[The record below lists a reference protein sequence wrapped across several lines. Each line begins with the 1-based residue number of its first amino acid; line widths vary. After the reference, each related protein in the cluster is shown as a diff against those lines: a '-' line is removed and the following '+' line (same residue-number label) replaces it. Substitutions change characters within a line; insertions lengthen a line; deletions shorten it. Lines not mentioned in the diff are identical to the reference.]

1 MRINP
6 DSEQVLVNQ
15 AADDPEAFRALY
27 DLYIERVYG
36 YVAAR
41 VDDRKDAEDIVSNV
55 FLSVV
60 RGLGQIRNQHNTSFA
75 AWLFTIARNAVN
87 DFYRRNNKAVLSL
100 EALQETHADDDSPLD
115 VLISQ
120 HETAHELRRLI
131 ADLPERRREII
142 LLKFFSGLRN
152 QEIASVLGL
161 DERTVASHL
170 SRALKDLYQRY
181 QESESPVER
190 LPHDSR

>member
-1 MRINP
+1 M
-6 DSEQVLVNQ
+6 DVATEQTLVNR
-15 AADDPEAFRALY
+15 AADDPEAFQALY

-41 VDDRKDAEDIVSNV
+41 VDDRKDAEDIVSTV

-60 RGLGQIRNQHNTSFA
+60 RGLGQVRNQRNTSFA
-75 AWLFTIARNAVN
+75 AWLFTIARNAVH
-87 DFYRRNNKAVLSL
+87 DFYRRNNKAVVPL
-100 EALQETHADDDSPLD
+100 EALQETQAADDLPPD
-115 VLISQ
+115 VLVAQI
-120 HETAHELRRLI
+120 ETAHELRCLI

-152 QEIASVLGL
+152 QEIASVLDL

-181 QESESPVER
+181 QESETLVER

>member
-6 DSEQVLVNQ
+6 DSEQVLVNR
-15 AADDPEAFRALY
+15 AADDAEAFRALY

-60 RGLGQIRNQHNTSFA
+60 RGLGHIRNQHNTSFA

-87 DFYRRNNKAVLSL
+87 DFYRRNSKAVLSL
-100 EALQETHADDDSPLD
+100 E
-115 VLISQ
+115 
-120 HETAHELRRLI
+120 
-131 ADLPERRREII
+131 
-142 LLKFFSGLRN
+142 
-152 QEIASVLGL
+152 
-161 DERTVASHL
+161 
-170 SRALKDLYQRY
+170 
-181 QESESPVER
+181 
-190 LPHDSR
+190 